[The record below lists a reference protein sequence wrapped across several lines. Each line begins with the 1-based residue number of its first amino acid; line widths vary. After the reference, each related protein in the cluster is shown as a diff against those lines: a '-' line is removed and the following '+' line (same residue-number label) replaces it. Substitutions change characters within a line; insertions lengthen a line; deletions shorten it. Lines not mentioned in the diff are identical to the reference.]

1 MLAGQVTICK
11 DPEGSWLPGG
21 HRALGPS
28 VDEPSPQRACAKA
41 AQGKKRIGRKFTI
54 VQAMGTYVSNI
65 FPAIVKD
72 LAVLLPQAGP
82 CIKLVAVAAAGPACR
97 RPRDPM
103 CGCSEGAAWQC
114 QGSVPFTGSA
124 PSKGLNGKTCGWE
137 ANGTHD
143 LIGIG
148 ALVSKYLGTMGK
160 EAFLN
165 GNAVSFF

>member
-1 MLAGQVTICK
+1 
-11 DPEGSWLPGG
+11 
-21 HRALGPS
+21 
-28 VDEPSPQRACAKA
+28 
-41 AQGKKRIGRKFTI
+41 
-54 VQAMGTYVSNI
+54 
-65 FPAIVKD
+65 
-72 LAVLLPQAGP
+72 
-82 CIKLVAVAAAGPACR
+82 
-97 RPRDPM
+97 M
-103 CGCSEGAAWQC
+103 CGCSEGVAWQC

-124 PSKGLNGKTCGWE
+124 AFKGLNGKICGRE